1 MKLLVTGGA
10 GFIGSHIAEQAL
22 GRGWEVAVVDDLS
35 SGRRENVPAGATFFE
50 IDIRDRDAVFQ
61 AVEKFQPD
69 VLSHQ
74 AAQASVAI
82 SVREPVRDAEINVIG
97 TLNLLDASVAN
108 GVSRFV
114 FASTGGAIY
123 GEVPSGQATEE
134 TAPRPLSPYAASKFA
149 VENYLRCYESEH
161 GLQSTVL
168 RYANV
173 YGPRQDPHGEAGVV
187 AIFVKRLLAGESL
200 QVNAMS
206 EVGDSGC
213 IRDYVHVNDVVK
225 ANLAAAEGTIPHAV
239 INVGTGLESTTQ
251 HLAELLQHA
260 METSV
265 ELKFAPRRP
274 GDTQRS
280 LLSPQRFTEL
290 FGAPLTLSAGLVD
303 TIAWFRHQHAE
314 IA

>member
-134 TAPRPLSPYAASKFA
+134 TAPRPLSPYAASKA
-149 VENYLRCYESEH
+149 ETPPGH
-161 GLQSTVL
+161 GLNISQS
-168 RYANV
+168 
-173 YGPRQDPHGEAGVV
+173 GGFG
-187 AIFVKRLLAGESL
+187 S
-200 QVNAMS
+200 
-206 EVGDSGC
+206 
-213 IRDYVHVNDVVK
+213 
-225 ANLAAAEGTIPHAV
+225 
-239 INVGTGLESTTQ
+239 
-251 HLAELLQHA
+251 
-260 METSV
+260 
-265 ELKFAPRRP
+265 RP
-274 GDTQRS
+274 GQKRAIHRRS
-280 LLSPQRFTEL
+280 CCPGFWLS
-290 FGAPLTLSAGLVD
+290 
-303 TIAWFRHQHAE
+303 
-314 IA
+314 